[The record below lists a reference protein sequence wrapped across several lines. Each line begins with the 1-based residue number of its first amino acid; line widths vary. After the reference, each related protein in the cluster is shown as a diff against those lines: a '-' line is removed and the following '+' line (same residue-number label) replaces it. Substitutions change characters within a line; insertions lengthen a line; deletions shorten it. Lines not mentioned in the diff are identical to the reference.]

1 METKFDYVY
10 RNLKEKIISGVIPN
24 GNRLSSS
31 RKLCDEFQV
40 SIYTITNVLNKLKE
54 EGLIVIEPR
63 KTPKVIYNTNKNNT
77 LTKKILSHRDIL
89 LQIYETMSL
98 ILPAILTFSAK
109 GLDSINLLPN
119 YIQIEKIKKR
129 ALPPEQW
136 RIISN
141 IYLDILKHSGNPL
154 FPDLYNNFELHSYL
168 SFFAEEQKS
177 YTGISI
183 RDSIPDIK
191 HLATALN
198 LRDPYKRNEDFKQI
212 YNEVYSIVKYSL
224 KKLEQTT
231 NDLPEQ
237 TGSFSWNIRRGKDFR
252 YRQITQDLIDKIGK
266 GVYPNN
272 TFLPSE
278 AILAKEYNASVSTI
292 RKSISVLNKIKFTR
306 TLNGKGTLVL
316 TPDETYIYEA
326 NKNPIEKRNS
336 LLYLYALQ
344 LMILIIGVSSKR
356 AAKKFTDEQINI
368 LMDKAKDID
377 NISFD
382 NLLNEIINKTDLKP
396 LKEILIQT
404 NKVIEW
410 GYYLSLYNNKTQSIC
425 KLNKKS
431 LQACYYLKKKDYDS
445 FAFEMEDC
453 FRLIL
458 KAVRKHMIEI
468 NNIKEAEKIIIP

>member
-10 RNLKEKIISGVIPN
+10 RNLKEKITSGVIPN

-54 EGLIVIEPR
+54 EGLILIEPR
-63 KTPKVIYNTNKNNT
+63 KTPKVIYRTNKNDT
-77 LTKKILSHRDIL
+77 LAKKILSHRDIL

-109 GLDSINLLPN
+109 GLESINILPN

-141 IYLDILKHSGNPL
+141 IYLDILKHGNNPL

-168 SFFAEEQKS
+168 SFFAEEQKA

-224 KKLEQTT
+224 EKLEETART
-231 NDLPEQ
+231 IPEQ

-252 YRQITQDLIDKIGK
+252 YRQITQDLIDKIGR
-266 GVYPNN
+266 GVYSHN

-278 AILAKEYNASVSTI
+278 AILAEEYDASVSTI
-292 RKSISVLNKIKFTR
+292 RKSLSVLNKIKFTK
-306 TLNGKGTLVL
+306 TINGKGTLVL
-316 TPDETYIYEA
+316 TPDEANLYEA

-336 LLYLYALQ
+336 LLYLYGLQ

-356 AAKKFTDEQINI
+356 AAKKFTDEEINI
-368 LMDKAKDID
+368 LTDKAKDID

-382 NLLNEIINKTDLKP
+382 NILNEIINKTDLKP
-396 LKEILIQT
+396 LKEILTQT

-410 GYYLSLYNNKTQSIC
+410 GYYLSLYSNKTKSIC
-425 KLNKKS
+425 KLNQKA
-431 LQACYYLKKKDYDS
+431 LHACFYLKKKDYDS

-458 KAVRKHMIEI
+458 KAVRKYMIEI
-468 NNIKEAEKIIIP
+468 NNIKEAENIIVP